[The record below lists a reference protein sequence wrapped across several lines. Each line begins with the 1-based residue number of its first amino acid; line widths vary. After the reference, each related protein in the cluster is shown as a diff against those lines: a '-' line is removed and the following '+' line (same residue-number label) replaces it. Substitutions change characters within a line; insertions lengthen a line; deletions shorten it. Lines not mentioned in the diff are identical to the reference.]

1 MARVAAVIALAA
13 LSGGGAAPAVAG
25 GSAASG
31 PEVGGPPWASRPPSA
46 SEPPFRSRPPSAS
59 EPPFRSGPASASG
72 PRSRTGSPSAGE
84 PAPKSGRGA
93 PGPRPV
99 GPPSASLRIGQA
111 AVPDPLVIGG
121 QAVYTVTV
129 TNVGDS
135 AAEAVTITGT
145 LDEHV
150 APGPLPDGCVLNGR
164 TITCGGPA
172 LTIPAGRSVTRS
184 FPVVIDP
191 DLSDGTALSSR
202 AEVIASGAQG
212 DSAQLLTEARAA
224 RADVTITKAATL
236 TAGGAIAYAVTVVN
250 EGLTPATGV
259 TVRHPAGGATIA
271 DRPPECPGT
280 GPALVCS
287 LGTLAPSERRT
298 FMFTLAPGEPGLV
311 RNCATVSADGDEAN
325 TANNRSCT
333 STAVKP
339 VRAATT
345 DEPAPDEPTPAA
357 EPTEVKGAAPGP
369 GPREAAP
376 GERAGRHE
384 HRSAAHDRAPRAEGL
399 EDQRPLPMTGV
410 SIWMLGLGTAVLL
423 AIGLL
428 VRYFSRRDRASGMP

>member
-13 LSGGGAAPAVAG
+13 LGGGAAAPAVAG
-25 GSAASG
+25 GSAAGGSAAGG
-31 PEVGGPPWASRPPSA
+31 PGVGGPPWAS
-46 SEPPFRSRPPSAS
+46 E
-59 EPPFRSGPASASG
+59 
-72 PRSRTGSPSAGE
+72 
-84 PAPKSGRGA
+84 
-93 PGPRPV
+93 
-99 GPPSASLRIGQA
+99 PPSASLRIGQA

-129 TNVGDS
+129 TNAGDT

-172 LTIPAGRSVTRS
+172 LTIPAGRSVTRA

-191 DLSDGTALSSR
+191 ELSDGTALSSR
-202 AEVIASGAQG
+202 AEVSASGAQG
-212 DSAQLLTEARAA
+212 DSAQLVTEARAA

-259 TVRHPAGGATIA
+259 TVRHPGGGATIA
-271 DRPPECPGT
+271 DRPPECPGG
-280 GPALVCS
+280 GPALVCP

-333 STAVKP
+333 STAVEP

-345 DEPAPDEPTPAA
+345 DGPAPDEPAPAA
-357 EPTEVKGAAPGP
+357 QPSKVEDPEPRPE
-369 GPREAAP
+369 PRAAAP

-384 HRSAAHDRAPRAEGL
+384 HRSAAHGRAPRAEGL
-399 EDQRPLPMTGV
+399 EDPRPLPMTGV
-410 SIWMLGLGTAVLL
+410 SIWVLGLGTAVLL

>member
-13 LSGGGAAPAVAG
+13 LGGGGAAPAVAG
-25 GSAASG
+25 GSAAGAPAAASR
-31 PEVGGPPWASRPPSA
+31 PEAGGSAAGAPAAVSRPEAGGPPRPPSV
-46 SEPPFRSRPPSAS
+46 SEPPFRS
-59 EPPFRSGPASASG
+59 
-72 PRSRTGSPSAGE
+72 
-84 PAPKSGRGA
+84 
-93 PGPRPV
+93 

-129 TNVGDS
+129 TNAGAT

-150 APGPLPDGCVLNGR
+150 APGPLPDGCDLDGR

-191 DLSDGTALSSR
+191 GLSDGTALTSR
-202 AEVIASGAQG
+202 AEVSAAGAQG
-212 DSAQLLTEARAA
+212 DSAQLVTEARAA
-224 RADVTITKAATL
+224 MADVTITKAATL

-250 EGLTPATGV
+250 EGRTPATGV
-259 TVRHPAGGATIA
+259 TVRHPAAGGATIA
-271 DRPPECPGT
+271 DRPPECPGA
-280 GPALVCS
+280 GPALVCP

-298 FMFTLAPGEPGLV
+298 FMFTLAPDEPGLV

-333 STAVKP
+333 STAVQRA
-339 VRAATT
+339 RAAAPDAT
-345 DEPAPDEPTPAA
+345 PAPDEPAPAA
-357 EPTEVKGAAPGP
+357 EPSEEKGAARSE
-369 GPREAAP
+369 PRHEPRDAAP

-384 HRSAAHDRAPRAEGL
+384 PRSAAHDRAPRAEQL
-399 EDQRPLPMTGV
+399 EGRRPLPMTGV

-428 VRYFSRRDRASGMP
+428 VRYFSRRDRASGIP